1 MFDCDEFL
9 YNLST
14 ADDYLDIYD
23 YIALIND
30 IDLYNDIYDIVANC
44 ESNDESVDTVY
55 LVIENKLVGD
65 SNDESTEELV
75 KSKTVDDYVKDIND
89 AGNDKDLEN
98 ILNEI
103 DENGILENKIED
115 MRQIFKNNRYSN
127 LDDKKSRILQILD
140 VKTETVDKS
149 VEDRFEQRY
158 MSSGND
164 FTANKKIEALNTDS
178 VGSEIVIELGNK
190 IYAKLECSD
199 FLKNPY
205 QINDI
210 LDSVLIEMQK
220 DGYKIDST
228 DDIQVCV
235 YNNGKLYYNTLI
247 VDGNSL
253 TELENICDKLNKK
266 KTESA
271 NKLTEDINGDS
282 IKETDV
288 DNSEE
293 DNVGD
298 IKTTL
303 DYLQDRIGQKM
314 SLGEFNTT
322 LQSLFGRYNEV
333 FILFN
338 DIYNMDKDEP
348 QELVVSDD
356 DDLYTIT
363 YNIVDI
369 MNGTIEITDV
379 TVE

>member
-23 YIALIND
+23 YIAVIND

-65 SNDESTEELV
+65 SNNGGTEELV
-75 KSKTVDDYVKDIND
+75 KSKTVDDYVKDIAD

-103 DENGILENKIED
+103 DENGILDNKIED
-115 MRQIFKNNRYSN
+115 MRQIFKNNRYFN

-140 VKTETVDKS
+140 VKTES
-149 VEDRFEQRY
+149 V
-158 MSSGND
+158 
-164 FTANKKIEALNTDS
+164 
-178 VGSEIVIELGNK
+178 
-190 IYAKLECSD
+190 
-199 FLKNPY
+199 
-205 QINDI
+205 
-210 LDSVLIEMQK
+210 
-220 DGYKIDST
+220 
-228 DDIQVCV
+228 
-235 YNNGKLYYNTLI
+235 
-247 VDGNSL
+247 
-253 TELENICDKLNKK
+253 
-266 KTESA
+266 

-282 IKETDV
+282 IKENDV

-293 DNVGD
+293 DNVED

>member
-23 YIALIND
+23 YIAVIND

-65 SNDESTEELV
+65 SNNGGTEELV
-75 KSKTVDDYVKDIND
+75 KSKTVDDYVKDIAD

-103 DENGILENKIED
+103 DENGILDNKIED

-140 VKTETVDKS
+140 VKTE
-149 VEDRFEQRY
+149 
-158 MSSGND
+158 
-164 FTANKKIEALNTDS
+164 
-178 VGSEIVIELGNK
+178 
-190 IYAKLECSD
+190 
-199 FLKNPY
+199 
-205 QINDI
+205 
-210 LDSVLIEMQK
+210 
-220 DGYKIDST
+220 
-228 DDIQVCV
+228 
-235 YNNGKLYYNTLI
+235 
-247 VDGNSL
+247 
-253 TELENICDKLNKK
+253 
-266 KTESA
+266 SA

-282 IKETDV
+282 IKENDV

-293 DNVGD
+293 DNVED

>member
-23 YIALIND
+23 YIAVIND

-65 SNDESTEELV
+65 SNDEGTEELV

-140 VKTETVDKS
+140 VKTE
-149 VEDRFEQRY
+149 
-158 MSSGND
+158 
-164 FTANKKIEALNTDS
+164 
-178 VGSEIVIELGNK
+178 
-190 IYAKLECSD
+190 
-199 FLKNPY
+199 
-205 QINDI
+205 
-210 LDSVLIEMQK
+210 
-220 DGYKIDST
+220 
-228 DDIQVCV
+228 
-235 YNNGKLYYNTLI
+235 
-247 VDGNSL
+247 
-253 TELENICDKLNKK
+253 
-266 KTESA
+266 SA

-282 IKETDV
+282 IKENDV
-288 DNSEE
+288 DNNAE
-293 DNVGD
+293 DNVED

>member
-23 YIALIND
+23 YIAVIND

-55 LVIENKLVGD
+55 LVIENKLIGD
-65 SNDESTEELV
+65 SNEEGTEELV
-75 KSKTVDDYVKDIND
+75 KSKTVDDYVKDIAD

-103 DENGILENKIED
+103 DENGILDNKIED

-140 VKTETVDKS
+140 VKTE
-149 VEDRFEQRY
+149 
-158 MSSGND
+158 
-164 FTANKKIEALNTDS
+164 
-178 VGSEIVIELGNK
+178 
-190 IYAKLECSD
+190 
-199 FLKNPY
+199 
-205 QINDI
+205 
-210 LDSVLIEMQK
+210 
-220 DGYKIDST
+220 
-228 DDIQVCV
+228 
-235 YNNGKLYYNTLI
+235 
-247 VDGNSL
+247 
-253 TELENICDKLNKK
+253 
-266 KTESA
+266 SA

-282 IKETDV
+282 IKENDV

-293 DNVGD
+293 DNVED

>member
-23 YIALIND
+23 YIAVIND

-65 SNDESTEELV
+65 SNNGGTEELV
-75 KSKTVDDYVKDIND
+75 KSKTVDDYVKDIAD

-140 VKTETVDKS
+140 VKTE
-149 VEDRFEQRY
+149 
-158 MSSGND
+158 
-164 FTANKKIEALNTDS
+164 
-178 VGSEIVIELGNK
+178 
-190 IYAKLECSD
+190 
-199 FLKNPY
+199 
-205 QINDI
+205 
-210 LDSVLIEMQK
+210 
-220 DGYKIDST
+220 
-228 DDIQVCV
+228 
-235 YNNGKLYYNTLI
+235 
-247 VDGNSL
+247 
-253 TELENICDKLNKK
+253 
-266 KTESA
+266 SA

-282 IKETDV
+282 IKENDV

-293 DNVGD
+293 DNVED

>member
-23 YIALIND
+23 YIAVIND

-65 SNDESTEELV
+65 SNEESSEELV

-140 VKTETVDKS
+140 VKTE
-149 VEDRFEQRY
+149 
-158 MSSGND
+158 
-164 FTANKKIEALNTDS
+164 
-178 VGSEIVIELGNK
+178 
-190 IYAKLECSD
+190 
-199 FLKNPY
+199 
-205 QINDI
+205 
-210 LDSVLIEMQK
+210 
-220 DGYKIDST
+220 
-228 DDIQVCV
+228 
-235 YNNGKLYYNTLI
+235 
-247 VDGNSL
+247 
-253 TELENICDKLNKK
+253 
-266 KTESA
+266 SA

-282 IKETDV
+282 IKENDV

-293 DNVGD
+293 DNVED

>member
-23 YIALIND
+23 YIAVIND

-65 SNDESTEELV
+65 SNDEGTEELV

-140 VKTETVDKS
+140 VKTE
-149 VEDRFEQRY
+149 
-158 MSSGND
+158 
-164 FTANKKIEALNTDS
+164 
-178 VGSEIVIELGNK
+178 
-190 IYAKLECSD
+190 
-199 FLKNPY
+199 
-205 QINDI
+205 
-210 LDSVLIEMQK
+210 
-220 DGYKIDST
+220 
-228 DDIQVCV
+228 
-235 YNNGKLYYNTLI
+235 
-247 VDGNSL
+247 
-253 TELENICDKLNKK
+253 
-266 KTESA
+266 SA

-282 IKETDV
+282 IKENDV

-293 DNVGD
+293 DNVED